1 MTLLIIAL
9 FIVTALLS
17 IPIAHALVL
26 ASVGGLLIIDKVPV
40 HLAIEQML
48 AQTQSFPLIAIPFF
62 MMTGALMVSGK
73 LGQSLVSL
81 LSMMIG
87 RVHGGPAQVGVL
99 SSTIFGGVS
108 GSAVADAS
116 AIGSMLI
123 PWLKKLGYPAPFA
136 AGTLAA
142 AATIDILIP
151 PSIPMI
157 VYALV
162 SGASI
167 GALFVAGILPGLL
180 MCAGFMAVCYV
191 QGRRRNFPRDTT
203 PFEWPA
209 FWRQLAHAGPALVMP
224 VLIIV
229 FLRFGI
235 ATPTEVSVMS
245 TLYALVVAG
254 VVYRD
259 LTWAKIR
266 HACIEAGISTG
277 VVLLII
283 MASSVGRLDRHL
295 RAAARGVHA
304 LRQGGAAVALADHP
318 GDEPDHA
325 GGRHVHRPARGGA
338 AAHADVRAARLRGRH
353 GHGAARDHDDR
364 QPVDRPV
371 PPADRHHALHHQLD
385 RQGAHRRR
393 GEGADPLLLRRDRP
407 AAGVRLPALADD
419 PLNRLPCSTRTL
431 HV

>member
-1 MTLLIIAL
+1 MI
-9 FIVTALLS
+9 S
-17 IPIAHALVL
+17 
-26 ASVGGLLIIDKVPV
+26 
-40 HLAIEQML
+40 
-48 AQTQSFPLIAIPFF
+48 QTQSFPLIAIPFF

-87 RVHGGPAQVGVL
+87 RIHGGPAQVGVL

-167 GALFVAGILPGLL
+167 GALFVAGHP
-180 MCAGFMAVCYV
+180 
-191 QGRRRNFPRDTT
+191 
-203 PFEWPA
+203 
-209 FWRQLAHAGPALVMP
+209 AGPADVRGLHGGVLRAGPPPQLPARHHAVPVARVLAPARARRPRAAMP

-259 LTWAKIR
+259 LTLGQDQVRR
-266 HACIEAGISTG
+266 HRGRHLHRRGAADHHGLER
-277 VVLLII
+277 
-283 MASSVGRLDRHL
+283 GRLDRHL
-295 RAAARGVHA
+295 RAAAGRVHA
-304 LRQGGAAVALADHP
+304 LRQGDAAVALADHP

-325 GGRHVHRPARGGA
+325 GHRHVHRPARRGA
-338 AAHADVRAARLRGRH
+338 AAHADVRAARFGGRH
-353 GHGAARDHDDR
+353 GHR
-364 QPVDRPV
+364 
-371 PPADRHHALHHQLD
+371 
-385 RQGAHRRR
+385 
-393 GEGADPLLLRRDRP
+393 
-407 AAGVRLPALADD
+407 
-419 PLNRLPCSTRTL
+419 CSWAS
-431 HV
+431 

>member
-1 MTLLIIAL
+1 MTLLIISLFVIAAL
-9 FIVTALLS
+9 VS

-26 ASVGGLLIIDKVPV
+26 SSVAAL
-40 HLAIEQML
+40 LAIGRIPVDLAVQQMIS
-48 AQTQSFPLIAIPFF
+48 QMQSFPLIAIPFF
-62 MMTGALMVSGK
+62 MLTGALMVSGK
-73 LGQSLVSL
+73 LGQSLVNL

-87 RVHGGPAQVGVL
+87 RIHGGPAQVGVM

-136 AGTLAA
+136 AGTIAA

-180 MCAGFMAVCYV
+180 MCGGFMLVCYI

-203 PFEWPA
+203 PFHWGD
-209 FWRQLAHAGPALVMP
+209 FGRQFLQAGPALLMP

-245 TLYALVVAG
+245 TLYALVVSG
-254 VVYRD
+254 IVYRD
-259 LTWAKIR
+259 LTWEKMQ
-266 HACIEAGISTG
+266 HAAIEAGISTG

-283 MASSVGRLDRHL
+283 MASSIVGWVVTYEQLPAAFTRFATETLQQPWLIILAMNLIMLAVAMFIDL
-295 RAAARGVHA
+295 PAAVLLLTPMFVPLAAAVGMDTIQLGIMMIVNLSIGLYHPPIGTTLFITSTIAKVRIGDVVIE
-304 LRQGGAAVALADHP
+304 LIPFYAVAIT
-318 GDEPDHA
+318 
-325 GGRHVHRPARGGA
+325 
-338 AAHADVRAARLRGRH
+338 
-353 GHGAARDHDDR
+353 
-364 QPVDRPV
+364 
-371 PPADRHHALHHQLD
+371 
-385 RQGAHRRR
+385 
-393 GEGADPLLLRRDRP
+393 LLLGF
-407 AAGVRLPALADD
+407 AYLPWL
-419 PLNRLPCSTRTL
+419 TL
-431 HV
+431 R

>member
-1 MTLLIIAL
+1 MTTMIIGL
-9 FIVTALLS
+9 FIVFALLS

-26 ASVGGLLIIDKVPV
+26 AAVSALWFADKVPM

-48 AQTQSFPLIAIPFF
+48 SQTQSFPLIAIPFF
-62 MMTGALMVSGK
+62 MLTGALMVSGR
-73 LGQSLVSL
+73 LGTSLVNL
-81 LSMMIG
+81 LTMIIG

-180 MCAGFMAVCYV
+180 MCAGFMLVCYV

-203 PFEWPA
+203 PFVWNE
-209 FWRQLAHAGPALVMP
+209 FWVQLMQAGPALAMP
-224 VLIIV
+224 VLIII

-245 TLYALVVAG
+245 TLYALVVSYF
-254 VVYRD
+254 VYSD
-259 LTWAKIR
+259 LTIEKMR
-266 HACIEAGISTG
+266 HAAIEAGISTG

-283 MASSVGRLDRHL
+283 MASSTVGWIVTYEQIPAEFTKYAQETLKSPWLIILSMNLIMLATAMFIDL
-295 RAAARGVHA
+295 PAAVLLLTPMFVPLAASVGMDPIQLGIMMIINLSIGLYHPPIGTTLFITSSIAKVRIGDVVIE
-304 LRQGGAAVALADHP
+304 LIPFYAVALCILVGYAYFPWLTIH
-318 GDEPDHA
+318 
-325 GGRHVHRPARGGA
+325 
-338 AAHADVRAARLRGRH
+338 
-353 GHGAARDHDDR
+353 
-364 QPVDRPV
+364 
-371 PPADRHHALHHQLD
+371 
-385 RQGAHRRR
+385 
-393 GEGADPLLLRRDRP
+393 
-407 AAGVRLPALADD
+407 
-419 PLNRLPCSTRTL
+419 
-431 HV
+431 

>member
-1 MTLLIIAL
+1 MTYLIIGL
-9 FIVTALLS
+9 FIVAALAS

-26 ASVGGLLIIDKVPV
+26 SSVVALLATGRIPV
-40 HLAIEQML
+40 DLAVQQMIS
-48 AQTQSFPLIAIPFF
+48 QMQSFPLIAIPFF
-62 MMTGALMVSGK
+62 MLTGALMVSGK
-73 LGQSLVSL
+73 LGQSLVNL

-87 RVHGGPAQVGVL
+87 RIHGGPAQVGVL
-99 SSTIFGGVS
+99 SSTIFGGVA

-123 PWLKKLGYPAPFA
+123 PWLKNLGYPAPFA

-180 MCAGFMAVCYV
+180 MCGGFMLVCYI

-203 PFEWPA
+203 PFNWSA
-209 FWRQLAHAGPALVMP
+209 FGQQLLQAGPALLMP
-224 VLIIV
+224 VLIII

-245 TLYALVVAG
+245 TLYALVVSG
-254 VVYRD
+254 IVYRD
-259 LTWAKIR
+259 LTLDKLK
-266 HACIEAGISTG
+266 HAAMEAGISTG

-283 MASSVGRLDRHL
+283 MASSIVGWVVTYEQLPAAFTKFATETLQQPWMIILAMNLIMLAVAMFIDL
-295 RAAARGVHA
+295 PAAVLLLTPMFVPLAAAVGMDTIQLGIMMIVNLSIGLYHPPIGTTLFITSSIAKVRMGDVVME
-304 LRQGGAAVALADHP
+304 LIPFYAVAIS
-318 GDEPDHA
+318 
-325 GGRHVHRPARGGA
+325 
-338 AAHADVRAARLRGRH
+338 
-353 GHGAARDHDDR
+353 
-364 QPVDRPV
+364 
-371 PPADRHHALHHQLD
+371 
-385 RQGAHRRR
+385 
-393 GEGADPLLLRRDRP
+393 LLLGF
-407 AAGVRLPALADD
+407 AYLPWL
-419 PLNRLPCSTRTL
+419 TL
-431 HV
+431 R

>member
-1 MTLLIIAL
+1 MTALIIGLFVLAAL
-9 FIVTALLS
+9 AS
-17 IPIAHALVL
+17 IPIAHSLVL
-26 ASVGGLLIIDKVPV
+26 ASVAGLFILDRVPV
-40 HLAIEQML
+40 HMAVEQML
-48 AQTQSFPLIAIPFF
+48 SQTQSFPLIAIPFF
-62 MMTGALMVSGK
+62 MMTGALMVSGR

-108 GSAVADAS
+108 GPPVADAS

-136 AGTLAA
+136 AGALAA

-167 GALFVAGILPGLL
+167 GALFVAGILPGLM

-191 QGRRRNFPRDTT
+191 QGRRRGFPRDTT
-203 PFEWPA
+203 PFDWTE
-209 FWRQLAHAGPALVMP
+209 FGRQFMQAGPALAMP
-224 VLIIV
+224 VLIII

-245 TLYALVVAG
+245 TLYAMVVSA

-259 LTWAKIR
+259 LTLAKLR
-266 HACIEAGISTG
+266 AAAIEAGISTG

-283 MASSVGRLDRHL
+283 MASSVVGWIVTYEQLPAAFTLYAKGTL
-295 RAAARGVHA
+295 REPWLIILAMNLIMLAVAMFIDLPAAVLLLTPMFVPLAAAVGMDPIQLGIMMIINLSIGLYHPPIGTTLFITSTIAKVRIGDVVME
-304 LRQGGAAVALADHP
+304 LIPFYFVAI
-318 GDEPDHA
+318 G
-325 GGRHVHRPARGGA
+325 
-338 AAHADVRAARLRGRH
+338 
-353 GHGAARDHDDR
+353 
-364 QPVDRPV
+364 
-371 PPADRHHALHHQLD
+371 
-385 RQGAHRRR
+385 
-393 GEGADPLLLRRDRP
+393 LLLGF
-407 AAGVRLPALADD
+407 AYLPWL
-419 PLNRLPCSTRTL
+419 TL
-431 HV
+431 R

>member
-1 MTLLIIAL
+1 MTILIIGL
-9 FIVTALLS
+9 FILAALIS
-17 IPIAHALVL
+17 IPIAHSLVL
-26 ASVGGLLIIDKVPV
+26 ASVIGLWVAGRVPV
-40 HLAIEQML
+40 DLAIQQMIS
-48 AQTQSFPLIAIPFF
+48 QTQSFPLIAIPFF
-62 MMTGALMVSGK
+62 MMTGALMVSGR
-73 LGQSLVSL
+73 LGQSLVNL
-81 LSMMIG
+81 LTMMIG

-123 PWLKKLGYPAPFA
+123 PWLKKLGYPPAFA

-180 MCAGFMAVCYV
+180 MCAGFMLVCYV

-203 PFEWPA
+203 PFV
-209 FWRQLAHAGPALVMP
+209 WREFFVQLTQAGPALAMP

-245 TLYALVVAG
+245 TLYALLVSSL
-254 VVYRD
+254 VYHD
-259 LTWAKIR
+259 LTLQKLK
-266 HACIEAGISTG
+266 HAAIEAGISTG

-283 MASSVGRLDRHL
+283 MASSVIGWIVTYERIPEAFTAFATETLKSPWLIILAMNLIMLATGMFIDL
-295 RAAARGVHA
+295 PAAVLLLTPMFVPLAAAVGMDNIQLGIMMIVNLSIGLYHPPIGTTLFITSTIAKVRIGDVVME
-304 LRQGGAAVALADHP
+304 LIPFYIVAI
-318 GDEPDHA
+318 G
-325 GGRHVHRPARGGA
+325 
-338 AAHADVRAARLRGRH
+338 
-353 GHGAARDHDDR
+353 
-364 QPVDRPV
+364 
-371 PPADRHHALHHQLD
+371 
-385 RQGAHRRR
+385 
-393 GEGADPLLLRRDRP
+393 LLLGF
-407 AAGVRLPALADD
+407 AYLPWL
-419 PLNRLPCSTRTL
+419 TIY
-431 HV
+431 

>member
-1 MTLLIIAL
+1 MTALIIGLFVLAAL
-9 FIVTALLS
+9 AS
-17 IPIAHALVL
+17 IPIAHSLVL
-26 ASVGGLLIIDKVPV
+26 ASVAGLFILDRVPV
-40 HLAIEQML
+40 HMAVEQML
-48 AQTQSFPLIAIPFF
+48 SQTQSFPLIAIPFF
-62 MMTGALMVSGK
+62 MMTGALMVSGR

-136 AGTLAA
+136 AGALAA

-167 GALFVAGILPGLL
+167 GALFVAGILPGLM

-191 QGRRRNFPRDTT
+191 QGRRRGFPRDTT
-203 PFEWPA
+203 PFDWTE
-209 FWRQLAHAGPALVMP
+209 FGRQFMQAGPALAMP
-224 VLIIV
+224 VLIII

-245 TLYALVVAG
+245 TLYAMVVSA

-259 LTWAKIR
+259 LTLAKLR
-266 HACIEAGISTG
+266 AAAIEAGISTG

-283 MASSVGRLDRHL
+283 MASSVVGWIVTYEQLPAAFTLYAKGTL
-295 RAAARGVHA
+295 REPWLIILAMNLIMLAVAMFIDLPAAVLLLTPMFVPLAAAVGMDPIQLGIMMIINLSIGLYHPPIGTTLFITSTIAKVRIGDVVME
-304 LRQGGAAVALADHP
+304 LIPFYFVAI
-318 GDEPDHA
+318 G
-325 GGRHVHRPARGGA
+325 
-338 AAHADVRAARLRGRH
+338 
-353 GHGAARDHDDR
+353 
-364 QPVDRPV
+364 
-371 PPADRHHALHHQLD
+371 
-385 RQGAHRRR
+385 
-393 GEGADPLLLRRDRP
+393 LLLGF
-407 AAGVRLPALADD
+407 AYLPWL
-419 PLNRLPCSTRTL
+419 TL
-431 HV
+431 R